1 VLRTQ
6 VIRLSGV
13 RKRYRGHSEVLAG
26 VDLDVPPGLPIA
38 VVGGNGAGKSTLL
51 RIAAGCT
58 APTAGTISGRPQVV
72 GFLPGRFPA
81 SSLMPVRT
89 YLHHLAALHG
99 VPRADAVRD
108 ADELLDVLGFTGDAS
123 APVALLSTGNAQ
135 KVGLAQALTCR
146 ADLLVLDEPW
156 SGLDAAAAAAL
167 EIRLGAECA
176 RGAAL
181 LLADH
186 TGRAGALPGA
196 TVLRLADGVLTPV
209 AEEDTGTGTG
219 AASGDP
225 VDGAQTVVELR
236 CPGDPTDVLRAL
248 PPVVECWTVHRQLT
262 VRVPAEH
269 GDALLTAALSAGCS
283 VLAVWREGVR

>member
-1 VLRTQ
+1 MLRTQ
-6 VIRLSGV
+6 VIRLAGV
-13 RKRYRGHSEVLAG
+13 RKRYRGHGEVLAG
-26 VDLDVPPGLPIA
+26 VDLDVAAGRPVA

-58 APTAGTISGRPQVV
+58 APTAGTVSGRPRVV

-81 SSLMPVRT
+81 SSRMPVRA

-99 VPRADAVRD
+99 VPRADAGRD
-108 ADELLDVLGFTGDAS
+108 ADELLDALGFTGDAS

-156 SGLDAAAAAAL
+156 SGLDATAAAAL
-167 EIRLGAECA
+167 DLRLEAECA
-176 RGAAL
+176 RGAAM

-186 TGRAGALPGA
+186 SGRAGALPGA
-196 TVLRLADGVLTPV
+196 TVLRLADGVLTP
-209 AEEDTGTGTG
+209 AAMDAGTD
-219 AASGDP
+219 AA
-225 VDGAQTVVELR
+225 DGVQTVVELR

-248 PPVVECWTVHRQLT
+248 PPVAECWTVRGQLT
-262 VRVPAEH
+262 VRVPAER
-269 GDALLTAALSAGCS
+269 GDALLAAALAAGCS
-283 VLAVWREGVR
+283 VLAVWREEVR